1 MKKKLFA
8 LALIAVFAFAMCACG
23 GADTT
28 AIPDISGEYQ
38 DEVSQRAELTLVKTA
53 DDSYEIGISWAN
65 SATETVYWSAT
76 GTFDGSVLSYGSG
89 EKHLY
94 TYGEDGELVD
104 DVTEETGLSGTLTL
118 GDEAKL
124 TWAGATEEETAVFV
138 LTSNVDGE

>member
-1 MKKKLFA
+1 MKKKL
-8 LALIAVFAFAMCACG
+8 LTLTLIAVMALAMCACG
-23 GADTT
+23 GTDT
-28 AIPDISGEYQ
+28 PDLSGEYQ

-76 GTFDGSVLSYGSG
+76 GTFDGSILSYGSG

-94 TYGEDGELVD
+94 TYGEDGEVVD

-118 GDEAKL
+118 GDDAKL

-138 LTSNVDGE
+138 LTSGADGE